1 MAADDATALLVRI
14 EASQAKFERQMA
26 AIAKKGVEGATEIE
40 NRYQKAND
48 NIAKGFDRG
57 AKSATASLGQQRA
70 AVANL
75 SFQLNDIAMG
85 LASGTSPFTIMV
97 QQGSQVSQA
106 LQGAGGGLIG
116 AVKALGGAFAT
127 MVNPVS
133 LASYAIIGLGGA
145 AVQYFMSL
153 RKDVPDTNEL
163 LKAHAELIRS
173 FDAAFGIAEK
183 GAKQYS
189 DTLKKVEI
197 QKLKDEFGSL
207 SDAVKSAGKDLE
219 QSVLSVPA
227 SQFDGATKS
236 IADMNRALQLLEK
249 DVPDFAGFAVAM
261 TAIESSD
268 APASVKDLARQF
280 RLSAQE
286 SIPLQNA
293 VEQTDQRLRSVQISG
308 EQVRKTFEAL
318 TAAALGWG
326 EGGAS
331 AIDTVVDKVKSGLIP
346 AMTTASNQLVEW
358 LKNFSTLQNQ
368 IAQTNLGQIPSVFSG
383 GGKFLNEDE
392 LNTFRAQEGQLQ
404 AAGQSMAA
412 AMIRGFESFT
422 AQAYPDTRSSTG
434 KFDAW
439 RAGFGSD
446 TVTRSNGQIDKVTR
460 STIVSLEDA
469 QRDLSRRIIE
479 FQSGIQKAIG
489 SDTWRSLSEAQQAA
503 LTSISYNYGSLPKEI
518 VKAINGGGG
527 PEMVAKAIAGLS
539 ANPNRRRQEAQSY
552 LSGTGYSLGDA
563 GISKRNPETIFA
575 GSVAQVEKR
584 IAAMNAEY
592 EAQAKLNPLVKDYGF
607 AVDQARIKAQ
617 LLADAQRAGL
627 KVTPELAQQI
637 DQLAA
642 NYASASAAS
651 EKLAET
657 QKQVAQA
664 SEFFRDTAGQ
674 AFMDLIPVI
683 NTGNAALDRLLN
695 TLVEAVAQAAL
706 LGKGPLAGLFGGAGS
721 GGLLGGLFGLFGFA
735 TGGVARNG
743 RPQPLK
749 TFANGGVSK
758 TAAIFGET
766 GRAEAA
772 VPLPDGRRIPV
783 DLRAPAL
790 PQRGNGSTDVVR
802 VMLQDDSGRMADIAD
817 QQIRTRSGT
826 IVQVAVQQSTKA
838 VRGQMPGF
846 ISEAQA
852 RNS

>member
-26 AIAKKGVEGATEIE
+26 AIAKKGVEGATDIE

-127 MVNPVS
+127 IVNPVS

-153 RKDVPDTNEL
+153 RKDAPDTNEL

-183 GAKQYS
+183 GAKEYS

-197 QKLKDEFGSL
+197 QKLRDEFGSL
-207 SDAVKSAGKDLE
+207 SEAVKSAGKDLE

-227 SQFDGATKS
+227 SKFDDATKS
-236 IADMNRALQLLEK
+236 IADMNRALLLLEK

-268 APASVKDLARQF
+268 APASVKDLAKQF
-280 RLSAQE
+280 RLTAQE

-358 LKNFSTLQNQ
+358 LKNFSTLQDQ
-368 IAQTNLGQIPSVFSG
+368 ISSSNLGQIPPVFSG

-412 AMIRGFESFT
+412 AMLRGFEGFIPK
-422 AQAYPDTRSSTG
+422 AKWDVNHFRV
-434 KFDAW
+434 
-439 RAGFGSD
+439 GFGSD
-446 TVTRSNGQIDKVTR
+446 TTTRSNGQIEKVTKD
-460 STIVSLEDA
+460 TVVTLEDA

-479 FQSGIQKAIG
+479 FQDGIQKAIG
-489 SDTWRSLSEAQQAA
+489 SDTWRSLGDAQQAA
-503 LTSISYNYGSLPKEI
+503 LTSIAYNYGSLPKAI
-518 VKAINGGGG
+518 VNAINSGGG

-539 ANPNRRRQEAQSY
+539 ANPERRRQEAQSY
-552 LSGTGYSLGDA
+552 LGGTGYSLGDV
-563 GISKRNPETIFA
+563 GISKRTPETIFA

-592 EAQAKLNPLVKDYGF
+592 QAQAKLNPLIKDYGF

-627 KVTPELAQQI
+627 EITPALAQQI

-642 NYASASAAS
+642 NYAAAS
-651 EKLAET
+651 SATEKLAST
-657 QKQVAQA
+657 QKQVTQA

-674 AFMDLIPVI
+674 AFMDMIPAI
-683 NTGNAALDRLLN
+683 ETGNAALDRLLN

-706 LGKGPLAGLFGGAGS
+706 LGKGPLAGLFGGGS
-721 GGLLGGLFGLFGFA
+721 GGGLLGGLFSIFGFA
-735 TGGVARNG
+735 KGGVARNG
-743 RPQPLK
+743 RPLK
-749 TFANGGVSK
+749 MFANGGVSR

-783 DLRAPAL
+783 DIRAPEMPRARGGTSNSFYMPIQLNAPGADAAAL
-790 PQRGNGSTDVVR
+790 GRLEGSVKDLTKSIPKMVDQRVDARQTRKVR
-802 VMLQDDSGRMADIAD
+802 A
-817 QQIRTRSGT
+817 
-826 IVQVAVQQSTKA
+826 
-838 VRGQMPGF
+838 
-846 ISEAQA
+846 
-852 RNS
+852 

>member
-189 DTLKKVEI
+189 DTLKKVEL

-207 SDAVKSAGKDLE
+207 SDAVRSAGKDLE
-219 QSVLSVPA
+219 ESVLSVPA

-236 IADMNRALQLLEK
+236 IADMNRALKLLEK
-249 DVPDFAGFAVAM
+249 DVPDFAGFTVAM
-261 TAIESSD
+261 SAIEGSD
-268 APASVKDLARQF
+268 APDSVKELAKQF
-280 RLSAQE
+280 RLTAQE

-293 VEQTDQRLRSVQISG
+293 VEQTDQRLRSVQVSG
-308 EQVRKTFEAL
+308 EQVRKAFEAL

-331 AIDTVVDKVKSGLIP
+331 AIDMVVDKVRGGLIP

-358 LKNFSTLQNQ
+358 LKNFSTLQDQ
-368 IAQTNLGQIPSVFSG
+368 INRSNLGHIPPVFSG

-412 AMIRGFESFT
+412 AMLRGFEGFIPK
-422 AQAYPDTRSSTG
+422 AKWDVNHFRV
-434 KFDAW
+434 
-439 RAGFGSD
+439 GFGSD
-446 TVTRSNGQIDKVTR
+446 TTTRSNGQIEKVTKD
-460 STIVSLEDA
+460 TIVTLEDA
-469 QRDLSRRIIE
+469 QRDLSRRIVE
-479 FQSGIQKAIG
+479 FQDGIQKAIG

-503 LTSISYNYGSLPKEI
+503 LTSIAYNYGSLPKAI
-518 VKAINGGGG
+518 VNAINGGGG
-527 PEMVAKAIAGLS
+527 PEMVAKAIAGLGS
-539 ANPNRRRQEAQSY
+539 NPERRRQEAQSY
-552 LSGTGYSLGDA
+552 LGGTGYSLSDV
-563 GISKRNPETIFA
+563 GISKRTPETIFA

-584 IAAMNAEY
+584 IGAMNAEY
-592 EAQAKLNPLVKDYGF
+592 QAQAKLNPLIKDYGF

-627 KVTPELAQQI
+627 EITPALAKQI

-642 NYASASAAS
+642 NYAAAS
-651 EKLAET
+651 SATEKLAST
-657 QKQVAQA
+657 QKQVTQA

-674 AFMDLIPVI
+674 AFMDMIPAI
-683 NTGNAALDRLLN
+683 ETGNAALDRLLN

-706 LGKGPLAGLFGGAGS
+706 LGKGPLAGLFGGGGG
-721 GGLLGGLFGLFGFA
+721 GGLLGGLFSIFGFA
-735 TGGVARNG
+735 KGGVARNG
-743 RPQPLK
+743 RPLK
-749 TFANGGVSK
+749 MFANGGVSR

-783 DLRAPAL
+783 DIRAPEM
-790 PQRGNGSTDVVR
+790 PR
-802 VMLQDDSGRMADIAD
+802 V
-817 QQIRTRSGT
+817 RSGSGDSFYMPVEINAPGADAAALARVESSIKDLGRNIPKMVDQRVDT
-826 IVQVAVQQSTKA
+826 RQTRK
-838 VRGQMPGF
+838 VR
-846 ISEAQA
+846 A
-852 RNS
+852 